1 MSGFELRSLRVTGPG
16 KADAEMTFEAGLN
29 VVSGTSDTG
38 KSYLVEAIDFML
50 GGQTP
55 PRQIPESVGYDR
67 AHLVIESKSGTRYE
81 LTRALDGGDFQLRD
95 LSKDDDSAVTLAGR
109 HSSTD
114 PDNISTFL
122 LRLVDL
128 DQKRLRKNVNNEL
141 QNLSFRNLAALLIV
155 DEETI
160 IKKSSPILSGES
172 TQRTAQV
179 SLFKLLLTGVD
190 DSALVATKKPA
201 IAKAEIEGQIA
212 VLDELIADYETDL
225 KELTGATAEE
235 LSEQLARLNA
245 SIAASEQA
253 MSAER
258 AQFEEQ
264 EQARRDAWRT
274 AEQIQGRQAEI
285 SGLKERFAL
294 LDQSY
299 TSDLQRLESIAETGA
314 YFVALPQG
322 TCPLCGAPA
331 GDHRHDGIPQDGDV
345 DRLREACD
353 SEIAKIRQ
361 LQSELAM
368 TVSDLDNERDA
379 LGAHAANAR
388 LRFNNADAVVRET
401 LAPALSAARRQVDEL
416 YLVRADVKRALTLVD
431 RIAAM
436 TARRAEAYAAL
447 SSAGRSN
454 DERQGLPAAS
464 VQAISV
470 AVEELLDAWHF
481 PHEKPVYFDEARQD
495 MVLGSRRRG
504 DQGKG
509 LRAITH
515 AAFTIGLQ
523 QAIKTLG
530 RDPAGFI
537 VLDSPLVTFREA
549 DHEDELAPDQKVA
562 VKQAFYAD
570 LAGRAD
576 LSQMIVFE
584 NEDPDPALR
593 SQMTIQLFSKQ
604 DSSGRY
610 GFFPR
615 PQPEP
620 SLP

>member
-1 MSGFELRSLRVTGPG
+1 MSGFELRRLRVTGPDRP
-16 KADAEMTFEAGLN
+16 DAEMTFGAGLN
-29 VVSGTSDTG
+29 VVSGPSDTG

-67 AHLVIESKSGTRYE
+67 VHLVIEAKLGGRYE
-81 LTRALDGGDFQLRD
+81 LTRALEGGDFQLRD
-95 LSKDDDSAVTLAGR
+95 LSNDDGSSNLAGR

-122 LRLVDL
+122 LRLVGL
-128 DQKRLRKNVNNEL
+128 DQKRLRKNANNEL

-155 DEETI
+155 DEESI

-201 IAKAEIEGQIA
+201 IAKAELEGQIA
-212 VLDELIADYETDL
+212 VLDELIADYEADL
-225 KELTGATAEE
+225 KELTGATPEE
-235 LSEQLARLNA
+235 LNGQLARLES
-245 SIAASEQA
+245 SIGASEQA
-253 MSAER
+253 ISAKR
-258 AQFEEQ
+258 TQFEEQ
-264 EQARRDAWRT
+264 EQGRRDAWRT
-274 AEQIQGRQAEI
+274 TEQIRGRQAEI
-285 SGLKERFAL
+285 FGLKERFAL
-294 LDQSY
+294 LNQSY
-299 TSDLQRLESIAETGA
+299 TSDLLRLESMAEAGG

-331 GDHRHDGIPQDGDV
+331 GDHRHDGIAQDSDIE
-345 DRLREACD
+345 RLREACD
-353 SEIAKIRQ
+353 SEMAKIRQ

-368 TVSDLDNERDA
+368 AVSDLDVEWNELSA
-379 LGAHAANAR
+379 TASSAR
-388 LRFNNADAVVRET
+388 LRFNTADALLRET
-401 LAPALSAARRQVDEL
+401 LAPELSAARRQVDEL
-416 YLVRADVKRALTLVD
+416 YSVRADVKRALMLVD

-436 TARRAEAYAAL
+436 MERRAEAQAAL
-447 SSAGRSN
+447 SSAGRSS
-454 DERQGLPAAS
+454 DERPGLPAAS

-470 AVEELLDAWHF
+470 AVEKLLDAWHF

-530 RDPAGFI
+530 RDPLGFI

-576 LSQMIVFE
+576 LSQIIVFE
-584 NEDPDPALR
+584 NEDPDPKLR
-593 SQMTIQLFSKQ
+593 PQPTIQLFSKQ

-615 PQPEP
+615 P
-620 SLP
+620 